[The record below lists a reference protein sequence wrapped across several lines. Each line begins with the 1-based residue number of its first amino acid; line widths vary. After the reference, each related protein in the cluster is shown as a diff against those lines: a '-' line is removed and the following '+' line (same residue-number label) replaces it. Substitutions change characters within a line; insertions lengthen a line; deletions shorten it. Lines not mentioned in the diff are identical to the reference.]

1 MKDKETPYI
10 PGMLN
15 TYVGDGKVGELAH
28 MLYKKG
34 HERSGSS
41 ITELLLPDGTLTT
54 SKEIEYCGYD
64 GSVKVELTK
73 GFIYLGIGVL
83 HK

>member
-1 MKDKETPYI
+1 MRDKETPYI
-10 PGMLN
+10 PGVLN
-15 TYVGDGKVGELAH
+15 TYVGNGKVGELAH
-28 MLYKKG
+28 ILYKEG
-34 HERSGSS
+34 YERYGKSM
-41 ITELLLPDGTLTT
+41 TEVLLPDGTLTT

-64 GSVKVELTK
+64 SSVKDELAE